1 MSPFFVM
8 KHYYFAL
15 MLFLLVSLCGA
26 ISCTPQS
33 NPRIDD
39 ILELEVHQISF
50 AGGKTFVEMS
60 ITNKTDET
68 IEIGATE
75 RSEEKTRSIKIVKGC
90 MILDEKGNGYES
102 PFLNQ
107 PAVYSLSG
115 NAPYRFVA
123 VFDVD
128 LRHAKLKEL
137 SWVITYFKQGGKEYY
152 FPYDLRVKL
161 N

>member
-1 MSPFFVM
+1 MSLFFVM
-8 KHYYFAL
+8 KHYCFAL

-50 AGGKTFVEMS
+50 AEGKTFVEMS
-60 ITNKTDET
+60 ITNKTHET